1 LKQPRR
7 NWVTVFLSE
16 LKTSKELSRP
26 VLIETMTR
34 HLRGTVCD
42 VNEEADYIVVQ
53 TPKTMGDK
61 STVTTVPMA
70 EIVSVTLNG

>member
-1 LKQPRR
+1 
-7 NWVTVFLSE
+7 VTVFLSE
-16 LKTSKELSRP
+16 LKTSQELSRP

-34 HLRGTVCD
+34 HLRGTVCE
-42 VNEEADYIVVQ
+42 VNEEADCIVIQ

-61 STVTTVPMA
+61 TTVTTLPMA